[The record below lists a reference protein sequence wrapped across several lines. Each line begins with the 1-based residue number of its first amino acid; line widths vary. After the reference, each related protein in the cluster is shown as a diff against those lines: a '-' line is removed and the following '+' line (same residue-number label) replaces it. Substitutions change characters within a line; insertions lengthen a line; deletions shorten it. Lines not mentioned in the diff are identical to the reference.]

1 MSPWTDAQER
11 QNRESI
17 IRDTITRHA
26 RQSGLRETEIE
37 TATQHGMAISDSQR
51 GLNWG
56 QIADAAIA
64 VTKEQHS

>member
-1 MSPWTDAQER
+1 MSWSSEAEQRAGSER
-11 QNRESI
+11 I
-17 IRDTITRHA
+17 IRDTIERRSH
-26 RQSGLRETEIE
+26 SGLRPTEVD
-37 TATQHGMAISDSQR
+37 TAVKNGMAIMDSQR

>member
-1 MSPWTDAQER
+1 MAPWTDAQER

-17 IRDTITRHA
+17 IRDTITRNPH
-26 RQSGLRETEIE
+26 SGLRPAEIE
-37 TATQHGMAISDSQR
+37 TAVRNGMAISDSQS

>member
-1 MSPWTDAQER
+1 MAWSSEAEKRAGSER
-11 QNRESI
+11 I
-17 IRDTITRHA
+17 IRDTIERRSHS
-26 RQSGLRETEIE
+26 SGLRSTEVD
-37 TATQHGMAISDSQR
+37 TAVKNGMAIMDSNR